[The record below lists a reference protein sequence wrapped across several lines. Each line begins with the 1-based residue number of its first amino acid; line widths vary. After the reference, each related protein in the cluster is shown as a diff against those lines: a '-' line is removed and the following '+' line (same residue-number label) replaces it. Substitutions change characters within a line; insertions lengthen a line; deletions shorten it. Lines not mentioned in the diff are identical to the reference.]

1 MQPSR
6 RRPYNGHMKKSTKPN
21 SPLAE
26 LLAAKQRSLQMRQAE
41 KSANPLTDKLARW
54 QRFNRFVWDKKP

>member
-1 MQPSR
+1 MPR
-6 RRPYNGHMKKSTKPN
+6 MKKATNPN

-54 QRFNRFVWDKKP
+54 QRFTRFVWDKKK

>member
-1 MQPSR
+1 MPLM
-6 RRPYNGHMKKSTKPN
+6 NKATNPN
-21 SPLAE
+21 NPLAE

-54 QRFNRFVWDKKP
+54 QRFNRFVWDKKK

>member
-1 MQPSR
+1 MKFA
-6 RRPYNGHMKKSTKPN
+6 YNILMNKPTKPN
-21 SPLAE
+21 NPIAA

-54 QRFNRFVWDKKP
+54 QRFNRFVWDKKK

>member
-1 MQPSR
+1 MVE
-6 RRPYNGHMKKSTKPN
+6 MKKTEKANNPM
-21 SPLAE
+21 AE

-54 QRFNRFVWDKKP
+54 QRFNRFVWDKKPG